1 MLLKMRNAIKRY
13 GDLIAV
19 DHVDLDVKE
28 GELFGLLGPNGAG
41 KTSIINMLIGLTRID
56 GGEIKIFG
64 KNIKNHAH
72 EIKKDIGIVPQE
84 IALFEDLTAE
94 ENIAYFG
101 KLYGL
106 KGGLLKERVAE
117 TLNFVGLWEKRKI
130 FPKKYSGGMK
140 RRLNI
145 ACGIMHHP
153 KLIILDEPTVGIDP
167 QSRNLIL
174 DSIRKLNSMGATVIY
189 TSHYMEEVE
198 ELCTEIVIMDHGRVI
213 AKGSKEEL
221 KALVKDED
229 KVIITVVSVRN
240 SVVEKIKKVS
250 GVTDCQAKN
259 SQITVRSAKNSNN
272 LSRIIEVVTNT
283 NSELLTVEIEKTTLE
298 SVFLTLT
305 GKSLR
310 D

>member
-41 KTSIINMLIGLTRID
+41 KTSIINMLIGLTRVD
-56 GGEIKIFG
+56 GGEIEIFG
-64 KNIKNHAH
+64 KNLKNHAA

-94 ENIAYFG
+94 ENITYFG

-106 KGGLLKERVAE
+106 KGVLLKERVTE

-153 KLIILDEPTVGIDP
+153 KLIIMDEPTVGIDP
-167 QSRNLIL
+167 QSRSLIL

-198 ELCTEIVIMDHGRVI
+198 ELCTEIVIIDHGRVI

-221 KALVKDED
+221 KTLVKEED
-229 KVIITVVSVRN
+229 KVVVTVVSVRN
-240 SVVEKIKKVS
+240 SVVEKIKKIS
-250 GVTDCQAKN
+250 GVIDCQAEKE
-259 SQITVRSAKNSNN
+259 QITVRSAKNSSN

-283 NSELLTVEIEKTTLE
+283 NSELLTVEIEKPTLE